1 MSETLWAPWRMEYI
15 LEDKPDGCIFCNAVQ
30 EGERGLEK
38 NRVVYIAEHTYV
50 IMNRFPYTYAHLMV
64 VPNKHADRLEKLSEK
79 ERRELGELW
88 LQAQRVVME
97 ALSPQGIN
105 LGMNIGQAAG
115 AGIEAHLHAHVVP
128 RWIGDTNFMPML
140 ADARVMPEHLDE
152 TYRKLKRAF
161 ERRM

>member
-15 LEDKPDGCIFCNAVQ
+15 LEDKPDECIFCKAVQ
-30 EGERGLEK
+30 EGERGFEK
-38 NRVVYIAEHTYV
+38 NRVLLIAKHTYV
-50 IMNRFPYTYAHLMV
+50 IMNRFPYTHAHLMV
-64 VPNKHADRLEKLSEK
+64 VPNKHAGRLEKLSEE
-79 ERRELGELW
+79 ERQELGELW

-97 ALSPQGIN
+97 ELSPQGIN

-115 AGIEAHLHAHVVP
+115 AGIEAHLHAHIVP

-152 TYRKLKRAF
+152 TYRKLKKAF